1 MSFLAIFKWIVDL
14 WLFFIIRGYL
24 RVAKPVYKWVVW
36 SLFGLTVAVDAYFL
50 YWYNF
55 ILGLLPNDWLT
66 AYLGGIVFCIYISK
80 VVFISLYSAE
90 WIFLIIRK
98 LLNKRALL

>member
-1 MSFLAIFKWIVDL
+1 MSFLAIFKWVVDL

-24 RVAKPVYKWVVW
+24 RGTKLVYKWVVW

-55 ILGLLPNDWLT
+55 VLGRVPNDYLT
-66 AYLGGIVFCIYISK
+66 AYFGGIILCIYISK
-80 VVFISLYSAE
+80 AVFISLYSAE
-90 WIFLIIRK
+90 WMFHVIRK
-98 LLNKRALL
+98 LLNKKAF